1 MKIYLCTLISKKNIR
16 YLNILLN
23 SLENLKKVKYINFH
37 LVFVIENKI
46 LFQKNL
52 ISKIIKSFSYSII
65 NSNKD
70 NIPSSRNLF
79 LKFLKFKNF
88 D

>member
-1 MKIYLCTLISKKNIR
+1 MYSSKQKNIR

-46 LFQKNL
+46 LFQK
-52 ISKIIKSFSYSII
+52 I
-65 NSNKD
+65 
-70 NIPSSRNLF
+70 
-79 LKFLKFKNF
+79 
-88 D
+88 